1 MKKEK
6 IIVTSA
12 LPYVNGIKHLGNIVG
27 SLLPADIFHRFLDLF
42 GIENIY
48 ICGTDEHGAATEIA
62 ALEENLGAK
71 EYSDK
76 YYEIQ
81 KNIYRKWNFDF
92 TFFGRTS
99 SETHH
104 KTTKEIF
111 LGMHKNGY
119 IKEGEITL
127 PYCKNCERFLPD
139 RFITGVCPHCSYESA
154 RGDQCEKCG
163 KVLDP
168 IELITPK
175 CTICGKSEIIFKEE
189 KHLFLDL
196 TKLEGKL
203 KKWLMEKKWPDATKN
218 FALGWIKEGLRQ
230 RCITRNL
237 EWGIS
242 VPLKG
247 YEHLVFYV
255 WFDAPIGYIS
265 ITKDAELKGI
275 IKDADKYW
283 ADALIYHFIGKDNV
297 PFHTIFWPGTL
308 MAAGRHN
315 LPEYVTGYEFLNWEG
330 KKFSTS
336 KGIGLF
342 SDEALELYPADYWRF
357 YLSRV
362 LPEAKDSNFDWIDFK
377 NRINNELIANYG
389 NLFYRVTSFIEK
401 NFSGKIP
408 EGKTDAKLHK
418 QLKEK
423 MDKIEKLVKNVKL
436 KEALDEALAAS
447 SITNKYFQEK
457 KPWEGSADNALY
469 NSANALRIITT
480 MLLPFIPETTEKAL
494 SLLGSEKEWSGKFS
508 LKPGQKIKSEILF
521 KKIDDKEI
529 EKAKKYRTKYAKTIS
544 EKGID
549 EEDLDIRVAEITD
562 VKEHPLA
569 DKLYVLKID
578 FGEKRTLVAGIKQF
592 YSKEELKGKKIAVLT
607 NLEEKEIK
615 GVKSNGMILA
625 AGNSIIT
632 SGLPKGAVI
641 MQSDKKITID
651 DFGKHEIII
660 SGNKVLCDGK
670 ILDLIPDRK
679 AKEGSRVS

>member
-1 MKKEK
+1 
-6 IIVTSA
+6 
-12 LPYVNGIKHLGNIVG
+12 
-27 SLLPADIFHRFLDLF
+27 
-42 GIENIY
+42 
-48 ICGTDEHGAATEIA
+48 
-62 ALEENLGAK
+62 
-71 EYSDK
+71 
-76 YYEIQ
+76 
-81 KNIYRKWNFDF
+81 
-92 TFFGRTS
+92 
-99 SETHH
+99 
-104 KTTKEIF
+104 
-111 LGMHKNGY
+111 
-119 IKEGEITL
+119 
-127 PYCKNCERFLPD
+127 
-139 RFITGVCPHCSYESA
+139 
-154 RGDQCEKCG
+154 
-163 KVLDP
+163 
-168 IELITPK
+168 
-175 CTICGKSEIIFKEE
+175 
-189 KHLFLDL
+189 
-196 TKLEGKL
+196 
-203 KKWLMEKKWPDATKN
+203 
-218 FALGWIKEGLRQ
+218 
-230 RCITRNL
+230 
-237 EWGIS
+237 
-242 VPLKG
+242 
-247 YEHLVFYV
+247 
-255 WFDAPIGYIS
+255 
-265 ITKDAELKGI
+265 
-275 IKDADKYW
+275 
-283 ADALIYHFIGKDNV
+283 
-297 PFHTIFWPGTL
+297 
-308 MAAGRHN
+308 
-315 LPEYVTGYEFLNWEG
+315 
-330 KKFSTS
+330 
-336 KGIGLF
+336 
-342 SDEALELYPADYWRF
+342 
-357 YLSRV
+357 
-362 LPEAKDSNFDWIDFK
+362 
-377 NRINNELIANYG
+377 LIANYG

-549 EEDLDIRVAEITD
+549 EEDLDIRIGEIIKAEN
-562 VKEHPLA
+562 HPHA
-569 DKLYVLKID
+569 DKLYVLEID
-578 FGEKRTLVAGIKQF
+578 FIDEQRTLVAGIKQF